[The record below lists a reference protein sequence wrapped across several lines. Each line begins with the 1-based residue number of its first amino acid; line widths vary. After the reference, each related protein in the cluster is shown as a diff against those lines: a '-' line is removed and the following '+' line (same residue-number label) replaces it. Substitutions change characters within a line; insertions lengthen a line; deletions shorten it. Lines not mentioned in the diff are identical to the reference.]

1 MGFKAKAVQL
11 AGTAMTKVKASSPEI
26 KLAVGIAAIIGG
38 SVLLCR
44 GARNSAEVVEEVKS
58 QLDELHEVKDTLERK
73 QYAAE
78 VLSVYKRGG
87 WIAARFYGPGML
99 VQAAGIFLAVNGHGE
114 LHHRYVSAMA
124 LAEAWAAS
132 FSKYRENVRLEL
144 GEEQDQR
151 FLDGVHME
159 KRKEGNKNV
168 QVPVLNQTS
177 DLGPIDYEMS
187 FYLDK
192 RSWPNWIDGG
202 NIDLMVMQVKNAIK
216 DEALFKGIYR
226 FRLVCDILNKLDYRL
241 HEPEY
246 FDQRAMTYGWLKED
260 IVLRDDVPDG
270 CSAYNV
276 SVDPF
281 RAFDRDTGEWYDAIK
296 LTMKP
301 DGPILEDIGGLRLPK
316 LSGPVKLPFKKG

>member
-1 MGFKAKAVQL
+1 MGVKQKAVIL
-11 AGTAMTKVKASSPEI
+11 AGNAMTKVKASSPEI
-26 KLAVGIAAIIGG
+26 KLIVGVAAIIGG

-44 GARNSAEVVEEVKS
+44 GARKSSEVVEEVKS
-58 QLDELHEVKDTLERK
+58 QLDELHEVRDSLDRKEYAKQVLE
-73 QYAAE
+73 
-78 VLSVYKRGG
+78 VYKRGG

-99 VQAAGIFLAVNGHGE
+99 VQATGIFLAINGHGE
-114 LHHRYVSAMA
+114 LHKRYVSAMA

-132 FSKYRENVRLEL
+132 FSQYRENVRNEL
-144 GEEQDQR
+144 GAEQDQM
-151 FLDGVHME
+151 FLDGIHME
-159 KRKEGNKNV
+159 KMKEGNKNV
-168 QVPVLNQTS
+168 QVPVINKNDGS
-177 DLGPIDYEMS
+177 DPVNYEMS

-202 NIDLMVMQVKNAIK
+202 NVDLMVMQVKNAIK

-260 IVLRDDVPDG
+260 IVLRDEVPEG
-270 CSAYNV
+270 CPYNV
-276 SVDPF
+276 DVAPF

-301 DGPILEDIGGLRLPK
+301 DGPILEDIGGLKLPK